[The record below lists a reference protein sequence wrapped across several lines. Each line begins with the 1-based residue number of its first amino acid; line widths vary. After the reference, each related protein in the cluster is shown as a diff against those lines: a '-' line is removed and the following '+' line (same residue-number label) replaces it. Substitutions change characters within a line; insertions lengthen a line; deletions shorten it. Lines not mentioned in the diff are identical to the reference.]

1 MNYGNLLEL
10 NDNNSIYDD
19 TAVSKSILRVKKNLG
34 NVQVENNKVQV
45 KKKIF
50 ENNKLNE
57 FEKKNNLNFNK
68 EILQNDKELYSAV
81 QIEEEKNQVTKIYN
95 YLLLLRNKAYFASV
109 ILPLF
114 FESRIQL
121 KTENYVYKV

>member
-1 MNYGNLLEL
+1 
-10 NDNNSIYDD
+10 
-19 TAVSKSILRVKKNLG
+19 
-34 NVQVENNKVQV
+34 V

-114 FESRIQL
+114 FESRI
-121 KTENYVYKV
+121 